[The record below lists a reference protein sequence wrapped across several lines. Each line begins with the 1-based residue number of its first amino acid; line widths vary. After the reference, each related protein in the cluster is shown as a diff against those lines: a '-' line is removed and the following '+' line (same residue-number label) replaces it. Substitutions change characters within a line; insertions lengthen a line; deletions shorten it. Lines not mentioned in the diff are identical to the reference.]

1 MRLSK
6 VMGIF
11 ADLEAGIDADGRVID
26 RSGDIDQRPPEER
39 SGKDC
44 ANVVSFRR
52 EERPCQLPV
61 PAALYVAAPLPAQGF
76 KAPPRELADI
86 AQRLQKD
93 LDKQYSKAKS
103 QLETLTQK
111 IEAQERRCVPPKL
124 DGDLQQ
130 IRFQRQ
136 KLLIANG
143 PALADC
149 LREEKS
155 SLASLESFKAE
166 HRLTRDA
173 HYPSSPLL
181 AFGILSMLVIMEAGI
196 NGVLFADSS
205 DQGLFGG
212 WLEALVLSITNVG
225 AAFLFGRMV
234 LPQLHRRGPGVKAG
248 AFVLCLAGVAA
259 ILAIN
264 LVGAHYRDFKSEA
277 GPDPAPPI
285 LLKHEASLTLGGAKP
300 GPSAATP
307 RRAAKPAPAES
318 PAPAPIAENERSKER
333 EAVGKLLRSP
343 FAFDSFMSFFLL
355 VIGLCGAAIA
365 ALDGYKLDDPFPG
378 YGKRHRKYAAA
389 RLHSAGALQR
399 ILGQSNGIMTGN
411 FQAINRKIESFA
423 HEMSALVNLHQAHAG
438 DRKALQD
445 GLLEAAEDAE
455 AQIAAYDRLLN
466 KVPGPEAGEVYSV
479 AVKTLPSLSEKQ
491 VKFHETQERKLKALQ
506 KAAQKEQGD
515 VLDLFEAASADFQKL
530 LANASRSSLQA
541 ALALPCEEAGG
552 RGAGA

>member
-1 MRLSK
+1 
-6 VMGIF
+6 MGIS
-11 ADLEAGIDADGRVID
+11 ADLEAGIDVDGRVID

-39 SGKDC
+39 TGKDC
-44 ANVVSFRR
+44 ANVVAFRR
-52 EERPCQLPV
+52 EERPCQLPA

-93 LDKQYSKAKS
+93 LDKQYAKAKS

-155 SLASLESFKAE
+155 SLACLESFKAE

-181 AFGILSMLVIMEAGI
+181 AFGIISMLVIMEAGI

-285 LLKHEASLTLGGAKP
+285 VLKHEASLTLGGGAKP
-300 GPSAATP
+300 GPAAATP
-307 RRAAKPAPAES
+307 RKAAKPAPAES
-318 PAPAPIAENERSKER
+318 PAPVPAPIAENERNKER
-333 EAVGKLLRSP
+333 EAVAKLLRSP
-343 FAFDSFMSFFLL
+343 FAFDSFMSFFLF
-355 VIGLCGAAIA
+355 VIGLCGACIA

-378 YGKRHRKYAAA
+378 YGKRHRKYASA
-389 RLHSAGALQR
+389 RLRGAAALQR
-399 ILGQSNGIMTGN
+399 ILGQSNAIMTGS
-411 FQAINRKIESFA
+411 FQAINRKIENFA
-423 HEMSALVNLHQAHAG
+423 YEMSALLNLHQAYAG
-438 DRKALQD
+438 DRKELQD
-445 GLLEAAEDAE
+445 GLQEAAEDAE
-455 AQIAAYDRLLN
+455 AQIAAYERLLN
-466 KVPGPEAGEVYSV
+466 KVPVPGEARDVYSV
-479 AVKTLPSLSEKQ
+479 ALKTLPSLSEKQ
-491 VKFHETQERKLKALQ
+491 VKFHETQERKLKSLQ

-515 VLDLFEAASADFQKL
+515 VLGLFEAASADFQKL
-530 LANASRSSLQA
+530 LADASRTSLRA
-541 ALALPCEEAGG
+541 ALAVPCEEASG
-552 RGAGA
+552 REAGA

>member
-1 MRLSK
+1 
-6 VMGIF
+6 MGIS
-11 ADLEAGIDADGRVID
+11 ADLEAGIDEDGRVVD

-39 SGKDC
+39 TGKDC

-52 EERPCQLPV
+52 EERPCQLPA

-76 KAPPRELADI
+76 KAPPRELGDI
-86 AQRLQKD
+86 AQRFQKD
-93 LDKQYSKAKS
+93 LDKQHAKAKS

-155 SLASLESFKAE
+155 SLAGLESFKAE

-234 LPQLHRRGPGVKAG
+234 LPQLHRRGPSVKAG

-277 GPDPAPPI
+277 GPDPATPI
-285 LLKHEASLTLGGAKP
+285 VLKHEASLTLGGAKP
-300 GPSAATP
+300 GPAAAAP
-307 RRAAKPAPAES
+307 RKAAKPAPAES
-318 PAPAPIAENERSKER
+318 PAPAPIAENERTKER
-333 EAVGKLLRSP
+333 EAVAKLLRSP
-343 FAFDSFMSFFLL
+343 FAFDSFMSFFLF
-355 VIGLCGAAIA
+355 VIGLCGACIA

-399 ILGQSNGIMTGN
+399 ILGQSNAIMTGN

-423 HEMSALVNLHQAHAG
+423 HEMSALLNLHEAYAG

-445 GLLEAAEDAE
+445 GLQEAAEDAE

-466 KVPGPEAGEVYSV
+466 KVPGPEAGDVYSV

-530 LANASRSSLQA
+530 LADASRSSLRA
-541 ALALPCEEAGG
+541 ALALPCDAAGG
-552 RGAGA
+552 REAGA

>member
-1 MRLSK
+1 MEIS
-6 VMGIF
+6 

-26 RSGDIDQRPPEER
+26 RSGDIDQRPPDER
-39 SGKDC
+39 TGKDC

-61 PAALYVAAPLPAQGF
+61 PAAHYVAALLPAQGF

-86 AQRLQKD
+86 ALRLQKD
-93 LDKQYSKAKS
+93 LDKQHARAKS

-155 SLASLESFKAE
+155 SLAGLESFKAE

-277 GPDPAPPI
+277 GPAPAPAI
-285 LLKHEASLTLGGAKP
+285 VLKHEASLPLGGAKP
-300 GPSAATP
+300 GPAAATQ
-307 RRAAKPAPAES
+307 RKAAKPAPADA
-318 PAPAPIAENERSKER
+318 PAPAPITENERTKER
-333 EAVGKLLRSP
+333 EAVAKLLGSP
-343 FAFDSFMSFFLL
+343 FAFDSFMSFFLF

-389 RLHSAGALQR
+389 RLHGAGALQR
-399 ILGQSNGIMTGN
+399 ILGQSNAIMTGN
-411 FQAINRKIESFA
+411 FQAINRKIESFG
-423 HEMSALVNLHQAHAG
+423 HEMSALLNLHQAYAG

-455 AQIAAYDRLLN
+455 AQIAAHDRLLN
-466 KVPGPEAGEVYSV
+466 KVRVSEPGDVYSV
-479 AVKTLPSLSEKQ
+479 AVKTLPPLSDKQ

-541 ALALPCEEAGG
+541 ALGLPCDLASGREAG
-552 RGAGA
+552 A

>member
-1 MRLSK
+1 
-6 VMGIF
+6 MGIF
-11 ADLEAGIDADGRVID
+11 ADLEAGTDADERVID

-39 SGKDC
+39 TGTDS

-52 EERPCQLPV
+52 EVRPYQLPA
-61 PAALYVAAPLPAQGF
+61 PAALSVAAPAPAPAHGF
-76 KAPPRELADI
+76 KAPQRELADI
-86 AQRLQKD
+86 ARRLQKD
-93 LDKQYSKAKS
+93 LDRQHAKAKS
-103 QLETLTQK
+103 QLETLAQK
-111 IEAQERRCVPPKL
+111 IESQERRCVPPKL

-130 IRFQRQ
+130 SRFQRQ

-155 SLASLESFKAE
+155 ALAGLESFKAE

-173 HYPSSPLL
+173 HYPSSPML
-181 AFGILSMLVIMEAGI
+181 AFGILSMLVIVEAGI

-248 AFVLCLAGVAA
+248 AIVLCLAGVAA

-264 LVGAHYRDFKSEA
+264 LAGAHYRDFKSEA
-277 GPDPAPPI
+277 GGEPAPAMV
-285 LLKHEASLTLGGAKP
+285 LKHEASLSLGGAKP
-300 GPSAATP
+300 GTAAAMPRKAARSAS
-307 RRAAKPAPAES
+307 AES
-318 PAPAPIAENERSKER
+318 PVPVPAPIAENERTKER
-333 EAVGKLLRSP
+333 EAIAKLLGSP
-343 FAFDSFMSFFLL
+343 FAFNSFMSFFLF
-355 VIGLCGAAIA
+355 VIGLCGACIA

-399 ILGQSNGIMTGN
+399 ILGQSNAIMTGN

-423 HEMSALVNLHQAHAG
+423 HEMSALLSLHQAYAG
-438 DRKALQD
+438 DCKALQD
-445 GLLEAAEDAE
+445 GLREAAEDAE

-466 KVPGPEAGEVYSV
+466 KVPGPEAGDVYSV
-479 AVKTLPSLSEKQ
+479 AVKTLPPLSERQ

-515 VLDLFEAASADFQKL
+515 VLDLFEAASADFSKL

-541 ALALPCEEAGG
+541 ALALPCEKASGREAE
-552 RGAGA
+552 A

>member
-1 MRLSK
+1 MP
-6 VMGIF
+6 I
-11 ADLEAGIDADGRVID
+11 AGACGALRGGAPAGARV
-26 RSGDIDQRPPEER
+26 QT
-39 SGKDC
+39 
-44 ANVVSFRR
+44 
-52 EERPCQLPV
+52 
-61 PAALYVAAPLPAQGF
+61 
-76 KAPPRELADI
+76 PPRELADI

-93 LDKQYSKAKS
+93 LDKQHAKAKS

-111 IEAQERRCVPPKL
+111 IEGQERRCVPPKL

-149 LREEKS
+149 LREEKT
-155 SLASLESFKAE
+155 SLAGLESFKAE

-234 LPQLHRRGPGVKAG
+234 LPQLHRRGLGVKAG

-285 LLKHEASLTLGGAKP
+285 ALKHEASLTLGGAKP
-300 GPSAATP
+300 GSAAATP
-307 RRAAKPAPAES
+307 RKAAKPAPAES
-318 PAPAPIAENERSKER
+318 PAPVSAPIAENERTKER
-333 EAVGKLLRSP
+333 EAVAKLLRSP
-343 FAFDSFMSFFLL
+343 FAFDSFMSFFLF
-355 VIGLCGAAIA
+355 VIGLCGACIA

-389 RLHSAGALQR
+389 RLNSAGALQR
-399 ILGQSNGIMTGN
+399 ILGQSNAIMTGN
-411 FQAINRKIESFA
+411 FQAINRKIESFG
-423 HEMSALVNLHQAHAG
+423 HEMSALLNLHQAYAG
-438 DRKALQD
+438 DSKALQD
-445 GLLEAAEDAE
+445 GLQEAAEDAE

-466 KVPGPEAGEVYSV
+466 KAPGPEAGDVYSV
-479 AVKTLPSLSEKQ
+479 AVKTLPPLSEKQ

-530 LANASRSSLQA
+530 LADASRSSLQA
-541 ALALPCEEAGG
+541 ALALPCEEASG
-552 RGAGA
+552 REAGA

>member
-1 MRLSK
+1 
-6 VMGIF
+6 MGTF
-11 ADLEAGIDADGRVID
+11 ADFEAGIDEDGRVVD

-39 SGKDC
+39 TGKDC

-52 EERPCQLPV
+52 EERPCQLPA
-61 PAALYVAAPLPAQGF
+61 PAAHYVAAPLPAQGF

-93 LDKQYSKAKS
+93 LDKQCAKAKS

-111 IEAQERRCVPPKL
+111 IESQERRCVPPKL

-149 LREEKS
+149 LGEEKS
-155 SLASLESFKAE
+155 SLAGLESFKAE

-234 LPQLHRRGPGVKAG
+234 LPQLHRRGSGVKAG
-248 AFVLCLAGVAA
+248 AFVLCLAGVSA

-264 LVGAHYRDFKSEA
+264 LVGAHYRDFKSGA

-285 LLKHEASLTLGGAKP
+285 VLKHEASLTLGGAKP
-300 GPSAATP
+300 GPAAATP
-307 RRAAKPAPAES
+307 RKAAKPAPAES
-318 PAPAPIAENERSKER
+318 VAPAPAPIAENGRTKER
-333 EAVGKLLRSP
+333 EAVAKLLRSP
-343 FAFDSFMSFFLL
+343 FTFDSFMSFFLF
-355 VIGLCGAAIA
+355 VIGLCGACIA

-389 RLHSAGALQR
+389 RLNGAGALQR
-399 ILGQSNGIMTGN
+399 ILGQSNAIMTGN
-411 FQAINRKIESFA
+411 FQAINRKIESFG
-423 HEMSALVNLHQAHAG
+423 HEMSALLNLHQAYAG

-445 GLLEAAEDAE
+445 GLQEAAEDAE

-466 KVPGPEAGEVYSV
+466 KVPGPDAGDVYTV

-541 ALALPCEEAGG
+541 ALALPCDVAGG
-552 RGAGA
+552 REAGA